1 MKSTVAKSVKE
12 KVTSDIRKIEPLEEQ
27 IVQPSTSEDRISE
40 EEIEAVDEF
49 VNNEEDLAP
58 LDVSMEP
65 LSHELV
71 MTCTAKMQQ
80 AAEQLVLVYKRVSL
94 DDALDDSRREELL
107 TQLSEGAA
115 HSAESLALL
124 HSQDVR
130 SQGEIAT
137 AAMATINQFLAN
149 QISEQRHTRHFQ

>member
-1 MKSTVAKSVKE
+1 M
-12 KVTSDIRKIEPLEEQ
+12 Q
-27 IVQPSTSEDRISE
+27 
-40 EEIEAVDEF
+40 
-49 VNNEEDLAP
+49 
-58 LDVSMEP
+58 
-65 LSHELV
+65 
-71 MTCTAKMQQ
+71 TCTAKMQQ

-94 DDALDDSRREELL
+94 DDALDDSLREELL

-137 AAMATINQFLAN
+137 AAMATINQFLAKQN
-149 QISEQRHTRHFQ
+149 IQQISEQRHTRHFQVLF